1 MPLLGTI
8 VNQKLGWGDLMSNHS
23 HAIRQSFILKD
34 RFTRRA
40 DATIVKIKDLQ
51 SEKCAKSNC
60 RKRNFVYI
68 GVHIRRQDA
77 QRDLVERFKV
87 WRTFYDCLI
96 WMNRNLLIICVFCS
110 YWNWIPVI
118 IYKPWM
124 CTWRSLKPEPSLFSS
139 RMTMS
144 GFEGTFW
151 KELGTAVLEKTLT
164 FLAMGHSLQMSQLV
178 LT

>member
-1 MPLLGTI
+1 
-8 VNQKLGWGDLMSNHS
+8 MSNHS
-23 HAIRQSFILKD
+23 HAIRQSFIFKE

-40 DATIVKIKDLQ
+40 DASIVIIRDLQ

-96 WMNRNLLIICVFCS
+96 WMNRNLLIICGFLQLLELNPS
-110 YWNWIPVI
+110 YYLQAMDVYMKKFKTRAIFILVSDDHEWVRTHIMKRI
-118 IYKPWM
+118 
-124 CTWRSLKPEPSLFSS
+124 RHSSLGKNAYLPSHRAQSS
-139 RMTMS
+139 NES
-144 GFEGTFW
+144 VGTD
-151 KELGTAVLEKTLT
+151 
-164 FLAMGHSLQMSQLV
+164 LAILSRY
-178 LT
+178 

>member
-1 MPLLGTI
+1 MKIHYAENMPLLGTI

-40 DATIVKIKDLQ
+40 DATIVKIRDLQ

-87 WRTFYDCLI
+87 WRTIYDCLI
-96 WMNRNLLIICVFCS
+96 LMKRNRSIFCVFFA
-110 YWNWIPVI
+110 V
-118 IYKPWM
+118 
-124 CTWRSLKPEPSLFSS
+124 T
-139 RMTMS
+139 
-144 GFEGTFW
+144 GFESKLLSASHGCVH
-151 KELGTAVLEKTLT
+151 EEV
-164 FLAMGHSLQMSQLV
+164 
-178 LT
+178 